1 MKRPQIFTVI
11 LAACR
16 RERYGSQVSRSAS
29 TRSVHDTGKS
39 ARMARGRRQ
48 RRVGV
53 GDPMSRKDA
62 SVPMLRSG

>member
-53 GDPMSRKDA
+53 GDPMSWKDA
-62 SVPMLRSG
+62 TVPVLRSG